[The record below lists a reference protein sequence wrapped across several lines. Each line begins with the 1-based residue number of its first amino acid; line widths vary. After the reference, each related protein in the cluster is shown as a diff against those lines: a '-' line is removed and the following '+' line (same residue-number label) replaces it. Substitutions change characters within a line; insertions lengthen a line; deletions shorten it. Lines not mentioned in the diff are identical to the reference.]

1 MDFLVEEA
9 EAQLATAKAELAAA
23 KAERSAAKTELAA
36 AKAELATAKAE
47 LASNKAELATNKAE
61 LVVYD
66 AVRKAIKAV
75 GERGNISIG
84 YRIEKGDI
92 SIDEILEAFNEKVQ
106 AYVGGVSE
114 SQIYRVICKYY
125 PHLRLRNPAGMLS
138 RENVF
143 VYKTCGSK
151 YCDGRHCAMCR
162 HGNILVVKFYHPWI
176 EKERLSNFQIV
187 SDTTKEMVVEWFGGK
202 LTKEELFK

>member
-1 MDFLVEEA
+1 VEEA

-36 AKAELATAKAE
+36 AKLATA
-47 LASNKAELATNKAE
+47 KAELATNKAE

-92 SIDEILEAFNEKVQ
+92 SIDDIDYYVIVCVMNNGDVDKV
-106 AYVGGVSE
+106 Y
-114 SQIYRVICKYY
+114 IHR
-125 PHLRLRNPAGMLS
+125 RNKLNHSG
-138 RENVF
+138 R
-143 VYKTCGSK
+143 
-151 YCDGRHCAMCR
+151 YCVCC
-162 HGNILVVKFYHPWI
+162 LVV
-176 EKERLSNFQIV
+176 RCS
-187 SDTTKEMVVEWFGGK
+187 S
-202 LTKEELFK
+202 